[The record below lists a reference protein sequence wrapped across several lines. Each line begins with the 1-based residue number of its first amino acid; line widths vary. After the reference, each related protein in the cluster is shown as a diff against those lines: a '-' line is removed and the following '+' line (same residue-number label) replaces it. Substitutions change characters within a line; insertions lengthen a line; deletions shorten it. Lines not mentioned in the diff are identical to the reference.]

1 MLVEAL
7 AVIRRRALVS
17 DRRSDGTDG
26 PANRTAARARTL
38 VAGKI
43 VYGDGAY
50 SCDCVIRDISPSGAR
65 VSGIAGMS
73 IPRDFFLI
81 DQKRAVAFDATLAWR
96 NGTQAGVRF
105 HKAIDLSTLAD
116 PHLDFLRR
124 LHVESRLR

>member
-1 MLVEAL
+1 M
-7 AVIRRRALVS
+7 VS

-50 SCDCVIRDISPSGAR
+50 SYDCVIRDISPSGAR
-65 VSGIAGMS
+65 ISGTTGMT
-73 IPRDFFLI
+73 IPREFFLI
-81 DQKRAVAFDATLAWR
+81 DQKRQVAFDGTSAWR
-96 NGTQAGVRF
+96 NGAQAGVRF
-105 HKAIDLSTLAD
+105 HTAIDLSTLTD
-116 PHLDFLRR
+116 PRLGFLRR